1 MVGIIWIL
9 KLYFIFTVVVM
20 VIYGI
25 RHYIFTYNR
34 LYYPQRKYCQD
45 ILDTDVF
52 SVSVVIPMHNE
63 EAVAEGVLQALLR
76 SDYPEDKLEIIP
88 INDFSEDKT
97 QEILDKYAQTDKRV
111 HPLHRF
117 EGDRGKP
124 AALNEAMKLAKGEII
139 IVFDADYIPA
149 RDLVR
154 KLSIGFLDPQV
165 GAVMG
170 RVVPVNTS
178 KNILTRLLDLERSGG
193 YQVDQQ
199 ARYNMDLLPQ
209 YGGTVGGFRKALLM
223 DTGSFNIR
231 VLAEDTELTY
241 RLFCRGW
248 KVSYANSAECYEE
261 APESWEVRARQIQR
275 WSRGHNQCMWR
286 YFVPV
291 LKSTY
296 LNFWEKL
303 DGLLLLCIY
312 MMPVI
317 LLLGLIDSL
326 LLFFMDEMHIIAGW
340 LFLIFLGA
348 YNTFGNFAPF
358 FEIGTACFLD
368 GARQRVFLL
377 PYIAFNFYFYMW
389 FITKGFF
396 QSILDLITHRKATW
410 QKTARGRQ
418 EKGGTV

>member
-1 MVGIIWIL
+1 MVEIVWIL
-9 KLYFIFTVVVM
+9 KLYFIFTVIVM

-25 RHYIFTYNR
+25 RHYIFTYDR
-34 LYYPQRKYCQD
+34 LYHPQRKDYQD
-45 ILDTDVF
+45 IIDSEVA
-52 SVSVVIPMHNE
+52 SVSVLIPMHNE
-63 EAVAEGVLQALLR
+63 EAVADGVLQAILR

-97 QEILDKYAQTDKRV
+97 QEKLDIYAASDRRI
-111 HPLHRF
+111 HPLHRY

-124 AALNEAMKLAKGEII
+124 AALNEALKMAQGDII

-149 RDLVR
+149 RGLVR
-154 KLSIGFLDPQV
+154 KLASAFLNPQV

-170 RVVPVNTS
+170 RVVPVNTNR
-178 KNILTRLLDLERSGG
+178 NILTRLLDLERAGG

-199 ARYNMDLLPQ
+199 ARYNMNLIPQ
-209 YGGTVGGFRKALLM
+209 YGGTVGGFRKQLLL
-223 DTGSFNIR
+223 DTGLFNIR

-248 KVSYANSAECYEE
+248 KVCYANSAECYEE
-261 APESWEVRARQIQR
+261 SPESWEVRARQIQR

-286 YFVPV
+286 YFFPI

-296 LNFWEKL
+296 LNLWEKL
-303 DGLLLLCIY
+303 DGLLLLVIY
-312 MMPVI
+312 VMPVI

-326 LLFFMDEMHIIAGW
+326 LLFFLDEMSIIGGW
-340 LFLIFLGA
+340 IFLVFLGA

-368 GARQRVFLL
+368 GAKQRVFLL
-377 PYIAFNFYFYMW
+377 PYVAFNFYFYMW

-396 QSILDLITHRKATW
+396 QSILDLITHRKTEW
-410 QKTARGRQ
+410 QKTQRFRQ
-418 EKGGTV
+418 EKGETA

>member
-1 MVGIIWIL
+1 MVILIKIL
-9 KLYFIFTVVVM
+9 KLYFIFTVIIM

-25 RHYIFTYNR
+25 RHYIFTYDR
-34 LYYPQRKYCQD
+34 LYHPQRKYYQD
-45 ILDTDVF
+45 IID
-52 SVSVVIPMHNE
+52 SEEPAVSVIIPMHNE
-63 EAVAEGVLQALLR
+63 EAVAADVLRAIGR
-76 SDYPEDKLEIIP
+76 SDYPENKLEIIP
-88 INDFSEDKT
+88 VNDFSDDKT
-97 QEILDKYAQTDKRV
+97 QVILDEYAAVDRRI
-111 HPLHRF
+111 HPLHRYK
-117 EGDRGKP
+117 GDKGKP
-124 AALNEAMKLAKGEII
+124 AALNEALKLAEGEII

-149 RDLVR
+149 RSLVK
-154 KLSIGFLDPQV
+154 KLVTAFLDPQV

-170 RVVPVNTS
+170 RVVPVNTN
-178 KNILTRLLDLERSGG
+178 KNVLTRLLDLERAGG

-199 ARYNMDLLPQ
+199 ARYNMDLIPQ
-209 YGGTVGGFRKALLM
+209 YGGTVGGFRKDLLI
-223 DTGSFNIR
+223 DTGLFNIR

-261 APESWEVRARQIQR
+261 VPESWEVRARQIQR

-286 YFVPV
+286 YFFPI

-303 DGLLLLCIY
+303 DGLLLLVIY
-312 MMPVI
+312 VMPVI

-326 LLFFMDEMHIIAGW
+326 LLFFLDEMSIIAGW
-340 LFLIFLGA
+340 LFLVFLGA

-368 GARQRVFLL
+368 GDKQRAFLL

-396 QSILDLITHRKATW
+396 QSIIDLITHRKTEW
-410 QKTARGRQ
+410 QKTKHFRQ
-418 EKGGTV
+418 EGEEMV